1 MDSWEVM
8 DETTRPPRVVA
19 LDEAQGMDRAA
30 LVRMAE
36 AVRAKGESLTVEYVV
51 GGEGESLESVNA
63 TLALAIELYERFGVV
78 PRVRYLREGLERFRW
93 TFEERLRAADGPEK
107 LVMNVTYVC
116 NNRCTFCAV
125 GTRTQVDGHPE
136 RQREHLDK
144 YRAMG
149 VRMVDFDGGEPTLN
163 PELIALVRYARDI
176 GYERINVTTNGRMCF
191 YERYAREL
199 VRSGL
204 TTLLFSVHGANART
218 HAQQVGVAEA
228 FEQTVGGIRNALRH
242 APPGVELGMNVTLT
256 KGNHREVDAIVAL
269 AWSLGLRWVN
279 LQFLTPFG
287 RATRWVAPDTREA
300 ANEVMRTIDRWGHR
314 MKFQVINLPFCFMP
328 GYERF
333 LVGDLQKLQRRMVF
347 VNNDDVNLADY
358 LGAQRVKKPVCA
370 PCPHAVFCGGF
381 YELQD
386 APEAP
391 WIVRPEDLV
400 RPVFK
405 RAVAEE
411 RSG

>member
-1 MDSWEVM
+1 MDSRAMTEPSGP
-8 DETTRPPRVVA
+8 TRVVVF
-19 LDEAQGMDRAA
+19 DEAAGFGRDAVTAA
-30 LVRMAE
+30 AE
-36 AVRAKGESLTVEYVV
+36 AVRAAGEALEVHYAV
-51 GGEGESLESVNA
+51 GAEGETAEAVNA
-63 TLALAIELYERFGVV
+63 TLGFAVELYERLGAT
-78 PRVRYLREGLERFRW
+78 PMVRYLRAGLERFRW
-93 TFEERLRAADGPEK
+93 TFEERLRAAGGPQK
-107 LVMNVTYVC
+107 LIMNVTYVC

-163 PELIALVRYARDI
+163 PELIPLVRYARAV
-176 GYERINVTTNGRMCF
+176 GFERVNVTTNGRMCF
-191 YERYAREL
+191 YEDYARKL

-204 TTLLFSVHGANART
+204 TTLLFSIHGADARS

-228 FEQTVGGIRNALRH
+228 FEQTVGGVRHARRH
-242 APPGVELGMNVTLT
+242 APPGVELGMNVTIT
-256 KGNHREVDAIVAL
+256 KGNHTELDALVAL
-269 AWSLGLRWVN
+269 AWELGLRWVN

-287 RATRWVAPDTREA
+287 RATAWVAPDTQA
-300 ANEVMRTIDRWGHR
+300 AADIAMRVIDKWSDRV
-314 MKFQVINLPFCFMP
+314 KFQVINLPFCFMP

-333 LVGDLQKLQRRMVF
+333 MAGDLQKLQRHMVF

-358 LGAQRVKKPVCA
+358 LAAQRVKKPVCG

-381 YELQD
+381 YELHD

-405 RAVAEE
+405 RPEG

>member
-1 MDSWEVM
+1 MESSARMDP
-8 DETTRPPRVVA
+8 THPAPRVVA
-19 LDEAQGMDRAA
+19 LDEAAGFGREAVTRAA
-30 LVRMAE
+30 E
-36 AVRAKGESLTVEYVV
+36 AAHAAGEGIVVEYAV
-51 GGEGESLESVNA
+51 GAEGESLASINA
-63 TLALAIELYERFGVV
+63 TLALAVELHERFGAA

-93 TFEERLRAADGPEK
+93 TFEERLRATAGPQK
-107 LVMNVTYVC
+107 VIMNVTYVC

-163 PELIALVRYARDI
+163 PELIALVRHARAV
-176 GYERINVTTNGRMCF
+176 GYERVNVTTNGRMCF
-191 YERYAREL
+191 YEAYARDL

-204 TTLLFSVHGANART
+204 TTLLFSVHGADART

-242 APPGVELGMNVTLT
+242 APPDVELGMNVTIT
-256 KGNHREVDAIVAL
+256 KGNHRQLDALVAL
-269 AWSLGLRWVN
+269 AWGLGLRWVN

-287 RATRWVAPDTREA
+287 RATTWVAPDTQAAADEA
-300 ANEVMRTIDRWGHR
+300 MRVIDRWGER
-314 MKFQVINLPFCFMP
+314 VRFQVINLPFCFMP

-333 LVGDLQKLQRRMVF
+333 MAGDLQKLQRRMVF

-358 LGAQRVKKPVCA
+358 LAAQRVKKPVCGA
-370 PCPHAVFCGGF
+370 CPHAVFCGGF
-381 YELQD
+381 YELHD

-400 RPVFK
+400 RPVYK
-405 RAVAEE
+405 RPAEE
-411 RSG
+411 PAG